1 MTAELRLSR
10 QWGSFIVRGRS
21 WQVIVD
27 GKAVG
32 SIDHRQTIELPVA
45 PGEHT
50 LRVKASERY
59 ISPERRFEAA
69 DGQAVNFRC
78 HGPLV
83 WPMLLV
89 SLIKPDLWITLRE
102 E

>member
-10 QWGSFIVRGRS
+10 QWGSYAVRGKS

-27 GKAVG
+27 GEAVG
-32 SIDHRQTIELPVA
+32 SIGHRQTIELPVD

-59 ISPERRFEAA
+59 ISRERRFEAV
-69 DGQAVNFRC
+69 DEQVVNFRC
-78 HGPLV
+78 HGPVAL
-83 WPMLLV
+83 PMLLAALV
-89 SLIKPDLWITLRE
+89 KPDLWVTLRQE
-102 E
+102 

>member
-10 QWGSFIVRGRS
+10 QWGSYLVRGKA

-27 GKAVG
+27 GKVAG
-32 SIDHRQTIELPVA
+32 SIDHRQTIELPVD

-59 ISPERRFEAA
+59 ISTERRFEAA
-69 DGQAVNFRC
+69 EGQAVNFRC
-78 HGPLV
+78 HGPVAL
-83 WPMLLV
+83 PMLLV
-89 SLIKPDLWITLRE
+89 SLVRPDLWITLKQE
-102 E
+102 

>member
-10 QWGSFIVRGRS
+10 QWGSYAVRGKS

-27 GKAVG
+27 GEAVG
-32 SIDHRQTIELPVA
+32 SIEHRQTIELPVD

-50 LRVKASERY
+50 LRVKASMRY
-59 ISPERRFEAA
+59 ISPERRFQVA
-69 DGQAVNFRC
+69 DGEAVNFRC

-83 WPMLLV
+83 LPMLLV
-89 SLIKPDLWITLRE
+89 SLIKPSLWITLKQE
-102 E
+102 

>member
-10 QWGSFIVRGRS
+10 QWGSYAVRGKS

-27 GKAVG
+27 GEAVG
-32 SIDHRQTIELPVA
+32 SIGHRQTIELPVD

-59 ISPERRFEAA
+59 ISRERRFEVA
-69 DGQAVNFRC
+69 DEQVVNFRC
-78 HGPLV
+78 HGPVAL
-83 WPMLLV
+83 PMLLV
-89 SLIKPDLWITLRE
+89 SLIKPDLWITLKQE
-102 E
+102 

>member
-10 QWGSFIVRGRS
+10 QWGSYAVRGKS

-27 GKAVG
+27 GEAVG
-32 SIDHRQTIELPVA
+32 SIGHRQTIELPVD

-59 ISPERRFEAA
+59 ISRERRFEAI
-69 DGQAVNFRC
+69 DEQVVNFRC
-78 HGPLV
+78 HGPVAL
-83 WPMLLV
+83 PMLLV
-89 SLIKPDLWITLRE
+89 SLIKPDLWITLKQE
-102 E
+102 

>member
-10 QWGSFIVRGRS
+10 QWGSYAVRGKS

-27 GKAVG
+27 GKVVG
-32 SIDHRQTIELPVA
+32 TIDHRQTIDLPVD

-59 ISPERRFEAA
+59 ISAERRFEAV

-83 WPMLLV
+83 LPMLLI
-89 SLIKPDLWITLRE
+89 SLVKPDLWITLRQE
-102 E
+102 

>member
-1 MTAELRLSR
+1 MTAELKLSR
-10 QWGSFIVRGRS
+10 QWGSYAVRGKA

-27 GKAVG
+27 GKTAG
-32 SIDHRQTIELPVA
+32 SIEHHQTIELPVD

-59 ISPERRFEAA
+59 ISQERRFQVA
-69 DGQAVNFRC
+69 DGEAVNFRC

-83 WPMLLV
+83 LPMLLV
-89 SLIKPDLWITLRE
+89 SLVKPSLWITLKQD
-102 E
+102 